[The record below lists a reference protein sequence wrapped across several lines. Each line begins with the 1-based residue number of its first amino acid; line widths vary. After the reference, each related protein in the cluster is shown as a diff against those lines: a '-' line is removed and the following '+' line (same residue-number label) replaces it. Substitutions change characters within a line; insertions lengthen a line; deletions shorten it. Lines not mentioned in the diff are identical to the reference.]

1 MKHFSFHP
9 AVLGM
14 FNSHS
19 KIQNPKSKIFLLFFS
34 LVAAAN
40 VWAQVVIP
48 ASRFPT
54 ALGDSFV
61 SFTNRNTVTVSFDPG
76 ANSWDFSTGPQS
88 DTAVMTAIP
97 RARTPQPDSFP
108 QAQLF
113 IRDFLLRDTAATYF
127 YGGKTT
133 DSLYIYGVSVPDTP
147 PGHYVIL
154 RFLPDRKGYPFP
166 LQVGVSW
173 TSIDSVPLG
182 TYLGNRVVMF
192 DTSYGRVLKEGAVI
206 APIGG
211 PSPCLLT
218 RVSRRALIRLR
229 PLNRILDTLYQETA
243 EWLVPDWGVAVTIY
257 SSESDSSWPITRAVS
272 GGFSRL
278 WKLIHVGVEEQT
290 PHASRFTPYGLG
302 PAFPNPMRDQTVI
315 PSYPASDIRYPLSL
329 AIYDAAGRLVRVLTS
344 HESPVTNH
352 SFVWDGRDDA
362 SQPVGSGIYFYR
374 LETGS
379 FSATKKVVVVR

>member
-1 MKHFSFHP
+1 MK
-9 AVLGM
+9 M
-14 FNSHS
+14 FRRS
-19 KIQNPKSKIFLLFFS
+19 KLQVVPNRLRDYKIPLFVFIIAMTS
-34 LVAAAN
+34 SQAR
-40 VWAQVVIP
+40 AQVVIP

-54 ALGDSFV
+54 AMGDSFV

-88 DTAVMTAIP
+88 DTAVMTSIP
-97 RARTPQPDSFP
+97 RARAPQPDSFP

-147 PGHYVIL
+147 PGRYLIL

-166 LQVGVSW
+166 LQAGVSW
-173 TSIDSVPLG
+173 TAIDSIPLG
-182 TYLGNRVVMF
+182 TRSGFRLVMF
-192 DTSYGRVLKEGAVI
+192 DTSYGRVLKEGTVT

-218 RVSRRALIRLR
+218 RVSRRGLLRLR
-229 PLNRILDTLYQETA
+229 PINIILDTVYQETA

-257 SSESDSSWPITRAVS
+257 SSESDSTWPITQAVA

-278 WKLIHVGVEEQT
+278 WKLIHVGVEEQA
-290 PHASRFTPYGLG
+290 PNPSRFKPYELG
-302 PAFPNPMRDQTVI
+302 PAFPNPMRERTVI
-315 PSYPASDIRYPLSL
+315 SFSYPLSL
-329 AIYDAAGRLVRVLTS
+329 TPYPFTLSIYDPTGRLVRVLTS
-344 HESPVTNH
+344 PVSRFPSH
-352 SFVWDGRDDA
+352 DFVWDGRDDA
-362 SQPVGSGIYFYR
+362 GQPVGSGMYFYR
-374 LETGS
+374 LEAGS
-379 FSATKKVVVVR
+379 FTATQKLVVVR

>member
-1 MKHFSFHP
+1 MKMVRRSKP
-9 AVLGM
+9 KAVPKRLRDC
-14 FNSHS
+14 
-19 KIQNPKSKIFLLFFS
+19 KILLFVFIIALTS
-34 LVAAAN
+34 GQA
-40 VWAQVVIP
+40 WAQVVIP

-61 SFTNRNTVTVSFDPG
+61 SFTNRNAVTVSFDPG
-76 ANSWDFSTGPQS
+76 ANSWDFSSGPQS
-88 DTAVMTAIP
+88 DTAVMTSIP
-97 RARTPQPDSFP
+97 RARAPQPDSFS

-113 IRDFLLRDTAATYF
+113 IKDFLLRDTAATYF

-147 PGHYVIL
+147 PGRYLIL

-166 LQVGVSW
+166 LQAGVSW
-173 TSIDSVPLG
+173 TAIDSIPLG
-182 TYLGNRVVMF
+182 TRSGFRLVMF
-192 DTSYGRVLKEGAVI
+192 DTSYGRVLKEGTVT

-218 RVSRRALIRLR
+218 RVSRRGLLRLR
-229 PLNRILDTLYQETA
+229 PINIILDTVYQETA

-257 SSESDSSWPITRAVS
+257 SSESDSSWPITQAVG

-278 WKLIHVGVEEQT
+278 WKLIHVGVEEQP
-290 PHASRFTPYGLG
+290 PHPSRLTLYELG

-315 PSYPASDIRYPLSL
+315 PFYPASDIRHPLSL
-329 AIYDAAGRLVRVLTS
+329 AIYDAVGRLVCVLTS
-344 HESPVTNH
+344 HQSRVASH

-362 SQPVGSGIYFYR
+362 GQPVGSGVYFYR
-374 LETGS
+374 LEAGS
-379 FSATKKVVVVR
+379 FSATQKLVVVR